1 MAKDKHVARQ
11 VIDLNPAEQLVLDVR
26 GASDET
32 VFLLQ
37 GRVGKHEVTLI
48 IDQAQAGALADATH
62 ELFDLLDKRYPR
74 PINELEI
81 PYLARMSP
89 QELARPMLHVA
100 YFQLAYQA
108 ESDRAVLIAAEL
120 RRIRTLEPQ
129 EPRLVRFWLTREQ
142 LLGIARRIERILV
155 GPGPVCPACGQPLGP
170 AGHYCVR
177 GN

>member
-1 MAKDKHVARQ
+1 MAQ
-11 VIDLNPAEQLVLDVR
+11 QIIDLNPAEQLMLDVHS
-26 GASDET
+26 ASDQA

-37 GRVGKHEVTLI
+37 SRAGEHEITLTF
-48 IDQAQAGALADATH
+48 DQAQAIALAEATH
-62 ELFDLLDKRYPR
+62 QLFDLLDKQYPR

-81 PYLARMSP
+81 PYLDRMSP
-89 QELARPMLHVA
+89 QEPVRPLLHVA

-108 ESDRAVLIAAEL
+108 ENDRTVLIAAEL

-129 EPRLVRFWLTREQ
+129 EPRLVRFWITREQ